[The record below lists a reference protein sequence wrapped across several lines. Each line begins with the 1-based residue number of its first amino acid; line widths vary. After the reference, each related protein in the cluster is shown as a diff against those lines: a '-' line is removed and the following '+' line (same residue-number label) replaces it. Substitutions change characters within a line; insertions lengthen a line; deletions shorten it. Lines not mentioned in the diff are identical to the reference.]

1 MLRKLSTYALTV
13 IFVIAIFGVGIA
25 ATVTYYYTIIH
36 PTHLRILY
44 VDSSQLANEVTND
57 FKTWYQERYGRP
69 IEVTLTLTDPQTA
82 FQKAAPISPYAEP
95 EAEIWW
101 GGPLS
106 LFEKARDR
114 LLPYNSTHKNEINA
128 TCHFCPLMDLNQ
140 STPTWYAAS
149 LYGLG
154 VMYNEYALSLYG
166 LPTPQS
172 WTDLLKEEYE
182 GNISMAEPTKSES
195 TLPLIMLTLQS
206 IMPTNGGVQ
215 NWTQGWEFLVRL
227 SAFVK
232 EYDDSETYSALKVA
246 AGYTPLVVLP
256 DFYAYDKMMTYD
268 NHVNFTYLDA
278 TVLQP
283 DPVAIIKRG
292 TYLNEAKAFIDYL
305 LTERAQSIIGKYRL
319 PIRQD
324 ATISSP
330 RINPFASNFPSIR
343 GYNATFQEIGKEI
356 VKDYYQAWITE
367 KHELIKTAWK
377 EIKEANKTLAVN
389 SNVNATYY
397 YRLAWN
403 NFTYAGYN
411 MSRAEVDTIY
421 NKTEGWTQNQESYM
435 QKWRNTSTQ
444 AYSNAAKNAIKS
456 KEATQ

>member
-1 MLRKLSTYALTV
+1 MLRKLSTYAWTA

-25 ATVTYYYTIIH
+25 AAVTYYYFTIR
-36 PTHLRILY
+36 PTYLRILY
-44 VDSSQLANEVTND
+44 VNSGQFAGEVTND
-57 FKTWYQERYGRP
+57 FKAWYQGKYGRP

-82 FQKAAPISPYAEP
+82 FQKVAHPPPFAEP

-101 GGPLS
+101 GGQLP
-106 LFEKARDR
+106 LFEKAHDQ
-114 LLPYNSTHKNEINA
+114 LLPYNSTNKNEINA
-128 TCHFCPLMDLNQ
+128 TCYSCPLMDLNQ

-149 LYGLG
+149 LHGLG
-154 VMYNEYALSLYG
+154 VMYNEHALSLYG
-166 LPTPQS
+166 LPTPKS

-182 GNISMAEPTKSES
+182 GNISMVDPTKSES
-195 TLPLIMLTLQS
+195 TLPFIMLIIQS
-206 IMPTNGGVQ
+206 RMTTNGGVQ
-215 NWTQGWEFLVRL
+215 NWTNGWQFLIRL
-227 SAFVK
+227 SAFVN
-232 EYDDSETYSALKVA
+232 EYDDSEAYSALKVA
-246 AGYTPLVVLP
+246 TGYMPMAVLP
-256 DFYAYDKMMTYD
+256 DSYAYDKMMTYD

-278 TVLQP
+278 AVLQP

-305 LTERAQSIIGKYRL
+305 LTEQAQSIIGNYSL

-324 ATISSP
+324 ATVSSP
-330 RINPFASNFPSIR
+330 RINPFASNFPSVQ
-343 GYNATFQEIGKEI
+343 GYNATFQEMGKEI

-367 KHELIKTAWK
+367 NHELIKNAWK

-397 YRLAWN
+397 YRLAWK
-403 NFTYAGYN
+403 NFTYAGYD

-421 NKTEGWTQNQESYM
+421 SETEGWTQNQASYT
-435 QKWRNTSTQ
+435 QEWSNTSTQ

-456 KEATQ
+456 KEAIQ